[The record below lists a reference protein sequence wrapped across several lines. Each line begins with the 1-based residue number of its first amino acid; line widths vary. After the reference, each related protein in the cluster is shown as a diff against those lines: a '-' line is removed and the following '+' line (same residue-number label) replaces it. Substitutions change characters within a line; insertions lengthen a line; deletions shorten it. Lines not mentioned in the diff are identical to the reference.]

1 MFEAKVVR
9 GDDKAELYDELA
21 QQLEGLLSGER
32 DAIANAANTAA
43 LLFTTLPDLNWAG
56 FYFLKS
62 PDELV
67 LGPFQGK
74 PACVRIA
81 VGRGVCGAA
90 VEQRRTMLVEDV
102 HAFADHIAC
111 DAASRSELVVPLIRD
126 GRVLGVIDLDSPH
139 VARFD
144 RDDQRGI
151 EAVAQIY
158 LGPATTSAC
167 HDPHGDDPPSDAA
180 PVPLLCVG
188 ASCRRRGCNDA
199 SALEPCGF

>member
-1 MFEAKVVR
+1 MFATKAIDT
-9 GDDKAELYDELA
+9 DDKSALYDELT
-21 QQLEGLLSGER
+21 QQLDGLLSGER

-43 LLFTTLPDLNWAG
+43 LLFNTLPDLNWAG

-90 VEQRRTMLVEDV
+90 VAQRRTMLVEDV

-126 GRVLGVIDLDSPH
+126 GRVLGVIDLDSPLPAH
-139 VARFD
+139 FD
-144 RDDQRGI
+144 SDDQRGI
-151 EAVAQIY
+151 EAVAAIY
-158 LGPATTSAC
+158 LKAS
-167 HDPHGDDPPSDAA
+167 DD
-180 PVPLLCVG
+180 
-188 ASCRRRGCNDA
+188 
-199 SALEPCGF
+199 